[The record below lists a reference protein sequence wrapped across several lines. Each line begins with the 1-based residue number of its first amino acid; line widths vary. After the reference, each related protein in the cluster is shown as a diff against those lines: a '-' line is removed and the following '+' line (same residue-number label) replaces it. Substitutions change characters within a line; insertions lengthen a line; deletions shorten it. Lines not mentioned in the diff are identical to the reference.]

1 MRQSRRAHLAAV
13 LAVASCLT
21 VAAAEAQPLRVIPT
35 LVDCVEAGRTA
46 SIVAS
51 FRPVDRL
58 ARATLYFRSGG
69 TRAWY
74 SVEMGLH
81 GNRLVGLIP
90 PPMVET
96 AEVEYYFDWVDR
108 DLGVYR
114 SAPFTARVVS
124 GPSECGGRV
133 AGAVSD
139 APAIVLGVEEGAPG
153 MPAGFLAENLVETR
167 RVDSAAAPAETPEG
181 PAVPAAS
188 EPSAAPIASGEDTSA
203 LESAETSGEGGG
215 FPVALALLGAGGAAA
230 AAVAVSGA
238 DDAGDS
244 SGGGSPGSG
253 PAPTPTPTPP
263 EGDALTGLWEARVTE
278 VGELAGLS
286 CTWTSTVLFEFRVEG
301 EQELTGTAITSSTQ
315 SNAAACGSR
324 EPAGRAFPIRGR
336 TDGARLRFLV
346 EVPAEVGMPT
356 YDGVL
361 QGNAIEGT
369 MRRDS
374 GTEGSWTGQRR

>member
-1 MRQSRRAHLAAV
+1 M
-13 LAVASCLT
+13 
-21 VAAAEAQPLRVIPT
+21 RVIPT

-46 SIVAS
+46 SVVAS

-74 SVEMGLH
+74 SVEMRLH

-114 SAPFTARVVS
+114 STPFTARVVS
-124 GPSECGGRV
+124 DPSECGGRV

-167 RVDSAAAPAETPEG
+167 DADSAAALAETPAPREA
-181 PAVPAAS
+181 PAAPPAS
-188 EPSAAPIASGEDTSA
+188 EPPVARSASGEDTPA
-203 LESAETSGEGGG
+203 VEPAETSGEGGG

-230 AAVAVSGA
+230 AAIAVSGA
-238 DDAGDS
+238 EDAGDS
-244 SGGGSPGSG
+244 PGGGSPGSG

-263 EGDALTGLWEARVTE
+263 GADALTGQWEARVVE
-278 VGELAGLS
+278 AGELAGLS
-286 CTWTSTVLFEFRVEG
+286 CTWTSIVLFDFRIEG

-315 SNAAACGSR
+315 PSSAGCGSR

-336 TDGARLRFLV
+336 TDGERLRFMV
-346 EVPAEVGMPT
+346 EAPAEPGVPT
-356 YDGVL
+356 YDGML

-374 GTEGSWTGQRR
+374 GTEGSWTAQRR